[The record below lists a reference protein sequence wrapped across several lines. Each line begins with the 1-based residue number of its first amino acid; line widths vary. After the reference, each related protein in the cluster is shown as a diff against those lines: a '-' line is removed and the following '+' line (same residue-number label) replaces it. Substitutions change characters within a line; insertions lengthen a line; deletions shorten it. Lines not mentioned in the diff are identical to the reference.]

1 MKDAQALSAYVA
13 KNGKRFQV
21 VCLGVRMLRRA
32 REREERERLIEEVRR
47 RE

>member
-32 REREERERLIEEVRR
+32 REREERERLIEKRVR
-47 RE
+47 E